1 MKGHMGSADYRA
13 ASGVMREILVNTVN
27 IDLSEEAKK
36 ITVPTLLIWGDKD
49 EAVPISEA
57 KELEKLISDSA
68 LIVLNGT
75 HYCYLENLNHVA
87 SILENFL

>member
-1 MKGHMGSADYRA
+1 MIIVQLL
-13 ASGVMREILVNTVN
+13 GVMRDVLVNAVN
-27 IDLSEEAKK
+27 TDLSEEAKK

-57 KELEKLISDSA
+57 KKLEKLISDSA